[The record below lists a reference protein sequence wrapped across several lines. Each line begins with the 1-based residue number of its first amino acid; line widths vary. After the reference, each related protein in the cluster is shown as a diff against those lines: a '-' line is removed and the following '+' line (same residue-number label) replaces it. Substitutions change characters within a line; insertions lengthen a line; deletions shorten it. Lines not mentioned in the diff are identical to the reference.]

1 MKSKTINIL
10 IIIIALALI
19 IFLVVKNKKGGD
31 TLPTDNIETESM
43 TNEEGNDTTQGY
55 GDEIPAPTEASWG
68 KSTKGNL
75 SFDIPNNYYVSYP
88 TVGECSDIIS
98 ISTQTP
104 SDPTVAIAMI
114 YKEGCVTQ
122 TDVTGIYTRQE
133 VKDGYVF
140 QTNSLNP
147 TIVSIFNRI
156 VATAKVN

>member
-1 MKSKTINIL
+1 MKSKSINII

-19 IFLVVKNKKGGD
+19 VFLVLKNKKGND
-31 TLPTDNIETESM
+31 SLPTDNIDTENIS
-43 TNEEGNDTTQGY
+43 TEGENGAMSRY
-55 GDEIPAPTEASWG
+55 GDEIPVPTEASWG
-68 KSTKGNL
+68 KSTKGDL

-88 TVGECSDIIS
+88 TIGECSDVVS